1 MSNVLVIAKKEQ
13 WSLLRLSNVRTIEKH
28 MQTTSGTKDVK
39 RPSNS
44 KTTTI
49 AVTKAVLRKKHKIPT
64 WKQLPVLR
72 MSNVL
77 VIAKKE
83 Q

>member
-1 MSNVLVIAKKEQ
+1 
-13 WSLLRLSNVRTIEKH
+13 
-28 MQTTSGTKDVK
+28 MQTTSGIRDVK

-44 KTTTI
+44 KTRTI
-49 AVTKAVLRKKHKIPT
+49 AFTKAVLRKKHKIPT

-77 VIAKKE
+77 AIEK
-83 Q
+83 QQQ